1 MNKVALFQICIISH
15 IILCSTIFARAL
27 LIHDEDLIDYPI
39 KYQPKTEQTVPNSE
53 TDLAGQSRKF
63 YVKEKGILG
72 W

>member
-1 MNKVALFQICIISH
+1 MLF
-15 IILCSTIFARAL
+15 
-27 LIHDEDLIDYPI
+27 LIQYNQFPHDEDLIDYPI
-39 KYQPKTEQTVPNSE
+39 KYKLKTEQTVLNSE